1 MYSYTEFKKEL
12 KNIHG
17 ISEKEIFYIVGVMFE
32 KTDGFS
38 ESHTERFYNLK
49 ENAVFDIKW
58 SIDSY
63 GWDIEVDEW

>member
-1 MYSYTEFKKEL
+1 MCSYTEFKKEL
-12 KNIHG
+12 KNIHD

-32 KTDGFS
+32 KTNGFS
-38 ESHTERFYNLK
+38 ESHKEKFYGLR
-49 ENAVFDIKW
+49 ENTVFDIKW